1 MEGEMNEVR
10 RVENRRGRVLIVE
23 ADQHARQTLSGVLR
37 TAGYETVETERGE
50 QAIHTLNSADNALMV
65 DAILCDV
72 GGSHVDGPEA
82 IQYFRSQFPGVSI
95 VAMTGAPDTKSAV
108 ALMQQG
114 VHDYLVKP
122 VSDERMLNVMGKAV
136 RAHDIFGGATI

>member
-1 MEGEMNEVR
+1 MNEVR

-72 GGSHVDGPEA
+72 GGTH
-82 IQYFRSQFPGVSI
+82 
-95 VAMTGAPDTKSAV
+95 
-108 ALMQQG
+108 
-114 VHDYLVKP
+114 
-122 VSDERMLNVMGKAV
+122 AV
-136 RAHDIFGGATI
+136 RTAKRTQRALS